1 MSIKQSLFQGKC
13 KVVKLELQEK
23 KRSKNE
29 LKNYRPM
36 SLLLVVSKIMEKTM
50 HIQSQEHLDKTGLLH
65 KYQSVFLQFSQHDYC
80 LVQLKNFILREIDKG
95 FFFEMILIDL
105 QKAAT
110 GFEPTKPFSQI
121 GLMIEL
127 CCEYYLYRTF
137 DRVLLSCQI
146 QLLE

>member
-1 MSIKQSLFQGKC
+1 MSIKQSLFQDKC
-13 KVVKLELQEK
+13 KVVRLELQEK

-29 LKNYRPM
+29 LKNFRPM
-36 SLLLVVSKIMEKTM
+36 SLLLVTSKIIEKAM
-50 HIQSQEHLDKTGLLH
+50 HIQSQEHLYKTGLLH

-80 LVQLKNFILREIDKG
+80 LVQLTNFILRKMDKG
-95 FFFEMILIDL
+95 FFIEMILIDL

-110 GFEPTKPFSQI
+110 GFEPTKPFNQT

-127 CCEYYLYRTF
+127 CCEYYLYGTF
-137 DRVLLSCQI
+137 DRVFLSSQI